1 MTRSQNTTSVPLN
14 ADTQAWLVQNTT
26 RTNNVFGREHDT
38 HAGGEIS
45 LPPLRRGSGKRDA
58 MGGDGLGVGG
68 PGFTSAMALPALGE
82 DDEMEDGEEH
92 EREGGEFGEETGGV
106 GGGKAFGDDDDR
118 RVSEDGST
126 HSLTLRGGSLGSSS
140 VQARRVSVAHNTLD
154 MSSKNIQVR
163 TD

>member
-1 MTRSQNTTSVPLN
+1 MTRSQKTTSVPLN

-45 LPPLRRGSGKRDA
+45 LPPLRRGSGKRDVLE
-58 MGGDGLGVGG
+58 GGGLGGG
-68 PGFTSAMALPALGE
+68 AGFTSAMALPALGE

-92 EREGGEFGEETGGV
+92 ECEGGEFGEEAGGV
-106 GGGKAFGDDDDR
+106 DGGKAFGDDDDR

-163 TD
+163 RD